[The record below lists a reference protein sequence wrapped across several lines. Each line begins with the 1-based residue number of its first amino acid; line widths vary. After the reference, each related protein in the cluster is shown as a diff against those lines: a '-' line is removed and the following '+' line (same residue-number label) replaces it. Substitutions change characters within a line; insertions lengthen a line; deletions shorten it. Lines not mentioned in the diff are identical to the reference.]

1 MATKVYVG
9 SARSDE
15 NGRAYGGQAGDQKS
29 GKEVSTQ
36 LWYKHSKGWDVIR
49 AKDPAKAAIIGDA
62 MQAACDNNM
71 VGYDQWERYDLFA
84 EAKKVGFDLSKV
96 AIPTECDCSEL
107 VRVCCAAAGILDLPT
122 SGFRTGNMVKNLL
135 ATGEF
140 VQLKGSKY
148 EDQPDYLGK
157 GDILITKTSGHT
169 VVVLNYGDK
178 YEGAA
183 SVIVPVKVFG
193 VDILRKGDE
202 GEAVKLMQT
211 YLAELGYDLGPAG
224 KDGDFGS
231 KTESALMAFQQDK
244 GLTVDGEFGEKS
256 HAAMTAAIDAL
267 MDVPALQPEP
277 VGDLTV
283 KEGSWRIRTGPGT
296 AYPTAGFVKGGEK
309 LSEIAPGKY
318 IPVLFNGEV
327 RWISRGALKED

>member
-1 MATKVYVG
+1 MSTKVYVG

-36 LWYKHSKGWDVIR
+36 VWYKHSKGWDVIR

-62 MQAACDNNM
+62 MQAACDNNKI
-71 VGYDQWERYDLFA
+71 GYDQWERYDLFA

-107 VRVCCAAAGILDLPT
+107 VRNCCAAAGILDLPS

-157 GDILITKTSGHT
+157 GDILITKTPGHT

-183 SVIVPVKVFG
+183 SIIVPVKVFG

-211 YLAELGYDLGPAG
+211 YLAELGYDLGSAG
-224 KDGDFGS
+224 KDGDFGP
-231 KTESALMAFQQDK
+231 KTESALKAFQQDK
-244 GLTVDGEFGEKS
+244 GLEVDGEFGEKS
-256 HAAMTAAIDAL
+256 HAAMMAAIDAL
-267 MDVPALQPEP
+267 MDVPALTPEL

-283 KEGSWRIRTGPGT
+283 KDGSWRIRTGPGT
-296 AYPTAGFVKGGEK
+296 AYPTAGFVHGGDK
-309 LSEIAPGKY
+309 LTGIDLGDFR
-318 IPVLFNGEV
+318 PVKFGDEV
-327 RWISRGALKED
+327 RFISKKALEE

>member
-1 MATKVYVG
+1 MSTKVYVG

-36 LWYKHSKGWDVIR
+36 VWYKHSKGWDVIR
-49 AKDPAKAAIIGDA
+49 AKDPVKAAIIGDA
-62 MQAACDNNM
+62 MQAACDNNKI
-71 VGYDQWERYDLFA
+71 GYDQWERYDLFA

-96 AIPTECDCSEL
+96 VIPTECDCSEL
-107 VRVCCAAAGILDLPT
+107 VRVCCAAAGILDLPS

-148 EDQPDYLGK
+148 EDQSDYLGK

-211 YLAELGYDLGPAG
+211 YLADLGYDLGTSG

-231 KTESALMAFQQDK
+231 KTESALMAFQQDYD
-244 GLTVDGEFGEKS
+244 LEVDGEFGEKS
-256 HAAMTAAIDAL
+256 HAAMMTAIDAL

-283 KEGSWRIRTGPGT
+283 KDGSWRIRTGPGT
-296 AYPTAGFVKGGEK
+296 AYPTAGFVKGGDK
-309 LSEIAPGKY
+309 LTSIDLGDFR
-318 IPVLFNGEV
+318 PVKFGDEV
-327 RWISRGALKED
+327 RFISNKALEE

>member
-1 MATKVYVG
+1 MATVYVG

-15 NGRAYGGQAGDQKS
+15 NGKAHSGKAGDQKS
-29 GKEVSTQ
+29 GREVSTQ
-36 LWYKHSKGWDVIR
+36 VWYKHSKGWRVFR
-49 AKDPAKAAIIGDA
+49 AKDPAKAAVIA
-62 MQAACDNNM
+62 RQMQDACDNNRI
-71 VGYDQWERYDLFA
+71 GYDQWQRNTLYTQA
-84 EAKKVGFDLSKV
+84 EKVGFDIAKV
-96 AIPTECDCSEL
+96 TTACETDCSAL
-107 VRVCCAAAGILDLPT
+107 VRVCCAAAGILDLP
-122 SGFRTGNMVKNLL
+122 SGFRTGNMPANLL

-140 VQLKGSKY
+140 VELKGSKY
-148 EDQPDYLGK
+148 TDQSAYLGA
-157 GDILITKTSGHT
+157 GDILVTKTSGHT
-169 VVVLNYGDK
+169 VVVLNNGDK

-193 VDILRKGDE
+193 ADILRKGDE

-224 KDGDFGS
+224 KDGDFGN
-231 KTESALMAFQQDK
+231 KTESALMAFQQDND
-244 GLTVDGEFGEKS
+244 LEVDGEFGEKS
-256 HAAMTAAIDAL
+256 HAAMMAAIDAL

-309 LSEIAPGKY
+309 LSEIAPGKF